1 MRTTATYMTNTSQST
16 ADIVA
21 IITWLRRGACGGF
34 TVEQRDAGFTAA
46 ANALE
51 AYALETL
58 EQSATIE
65 ELEGR
70 AGMDAAA
77 LRCYA
82 AREKALLA
90 LCDAAEINRVFGN
103 ESVALIPAREIRAI
117 LESKP

>member
-21 IITWLRRGACGGF
+21 IITWLRRGAYGGL

-51 AYALETL
+51 AYSEDMELANRAIEMLHETI
-58 EQSATIE
+58 S
-65 ELEGR
+65 G
-70 AGMDAAA
+70 
-77 LRCYA
+77 YA